1 MAALAICIAA
11 ALPCA
16 AQKFAVI
23 SVKAQKND
31 ISAFISPVRDLNGQA
46 CALLKVEAPK
56 DFAFS
61 TPLGIVK
68 RMDVTGEIWLYLPS
82 GSTQITVKHP
92 EWGVLRNYRF
102 PTPLESHI
110 CYVMKLNCPKAEVEA
125 IHDTIIVTQTLRD
138 TVKVKYTKP
147 KLPLASYAL
156 LTTSFH
162 KTGPSFGFFLA
173 TMKRHGVFMH
183 LRSDFRSIGT
193 TSMEVNADG
202 YVSGDD
208 VMPFYT
214 GKKRHSNFALTSGFI
229 HRLSRHINIFEGAG
243 YGTTST
249 AWQVDNAGT
258 NTWALCTDHCH
269 KGIAAEA
276 GLMWHNHRWS
286 ALVSASTLKCKV
298 WQVNIGI
305 GIKLLKSAFSL

>member
-16 AQKFAVI
+16 AQKFSVI
-23 SVKAQKND
+23 SVNAQKND

-56 DFAFS
+56 EFAFS

-68 RMDVTGEIWLYLPS
+68 RVDETGEILLYLPS
-82 GSTQITVKHP
+82 GSSRITIKHP

-102 PTPLESHI
+102 PTPLESRI
-110 CYVMKLNCPKAEVEA
+110 CYVMKLNCPQAEVEE
-125 IHDTIIVTQTLRD
+125 IHDTIVVTQILRD
-138 TVKVKYTKP
+138 TVTVKYTKP
-147 KLPLASYAL
+147 KLPLASYAS
-156 LTTSFH
+156 LTTSLH
-162 KTGPSFGFFLA
+162 KSGPSFGIFLA
-173 TMKRHGVFMH
+173 TMKRHGLFMH

-193 TSMEVNADG
+193 TSIEVNADG
-202 YVSGDD
+202 YVSGDE

-214 GKKRHSNFALTSGFI
+214 GNKRHSNFTLTAGFI
-229 HRLSRHINIFEGAG
+229 HRLSRHINVFEGVG
-243 YGTTST
+243 YGKTTT
-249 AWQVDNAGT
+249 AWQVDNPET
-258 NTWALCTDHCH
+258 STWALCTDHSH

-276 GLMWHNHRWS
+276 GLMWHNHRWC
-286 ALVSASTLKCKV
+286 ALMSASTVKCKV

-305 GIKLLKSAFSL
+305 GIKIGKQ